1 MRHYPRVCALQCLPV
16 QWCLGGGVFV
26 SPAPAYADGYVAPDG
41 NIYYGYKSDSN
52 YSKERFKIEVHYYSN
67 KEDAD
72 KDDTSK
78 QDPLGQYVHVKYTAN
93 LNSADNNSFDKWAFR
108 PMWWYGVPA
117 GLTNVHN
124 INYSRFEKYTGNGKP
139 VAPSK
144 PGSSVPGLKPDSDNV
159 TKHYKD
165 AKDWKSISRF
175 YVEDPSKLKSM
186 NGLAMLLGVDGK
198 NNSGYDSN
206 GTTAGNWSEFY
217 DATKGMQGMFID
229 WESAGKRFY
238 EMDYVAELTDDAWK
252 KRDEHPLRFAAG
264 VYRFAGNWHIA
275 TGQIHRAP
283 KIADSLKVQYPER
296 TPVANVNSLTGD
308 EPEKVKTAINTANEK
323 TPHFKDL
330 LDETAGITV
339 GTDGTAT
346 LTFKDK
352 TTLTMPGNLLVMEQ
366 KRDRDLYPP
375 TYPAPVPA
383 VDPDKPNAEE
393 QKAIIKAIKDANN
406 SNKNFTDHVDL
417 DGTGTFTFDD
427 SGKQLKIKY
436 KDNSELAIPYSSL
449 VYQGPKIS
457 DWAPYVVPDYTEVDS
472 LTSIK
477 PQEITSIKAKFDDAN
492 KDLDVYN
499 KAKAKNKD
507 DYLTINASTGDA
519 TIKWEDGSKTVIG
532 AWQFLKE
539 AKKAPAPEPSTP
551 VAEEK
556 TFIVDVPPTQTVVK
570 FDPFKTTSEEINAGN
585 AKTQLDSL
593 KTVLATYVKD
603 SATKQKVDGV
613 TVTYSVDNNGVGQVT
628 FSKQGYTSKTYPMGI
643 FFKNSPQSPASKP
656 TTESKTHT
664 DTTDQKN
671 TFTYNVTKIEY
682 DGEKPTAQDATRA
695 LKQFVKDNYDNV
707 SEADL
712 SSITDSV
719 TVKATWIPKTGTH
732 NMGSYDA
739 SGSNYGPMMS
749 FSIVGNDFGIKVH
762 GRPWDPDA
770 DNGPDWN
777 SSMDMDLFTIKP
789 DELYVKKGGTQHQD
803 NTLADLK
810 KQAKDLLTK
819 RKGAPDELTDKDLK
833 KAGIADP
840 ANLNDSSKGIDKMN
854 EKQLRDL
861 IQKLT
866 DAKHYDR
873 KYNTPTVEVDNPDS
887 LTADNFKAAVKAF
900 LEANYDNGNTVNV
913 TSTSDITL
921 PTTLTPKKDTVYM
934 EVGAYGVTKIK
945 SVSKDGIVVV
955 DGDGTTTFTVKPT
968 YKKKGTKPTPTPGD
982 DKQLQEMKKQAKELI
997 DRNPKLTEEQ
1007 KKSFDQQIKDAK
1019 NKEEIQNILKKANEQ
1034 AGKNNVDPNDIKKKE
1049 KEEKEKRE
1057 KEQKEKDKKEREE
1070 KQKQQLQD
1078 DKKKAK
1084 ETLNNLTNLTDGD
1097 SGDKKKLSDEIDNAQ
1112 TPEAVK
1118 KILDKA
1124 KAINDAKGA
1133 LQNDITKGALPFL
1146 DHGNASDDK
1155 KDETSHADDV
1165 ALHELLGGTSGKDQT
1180 LTDLE
1185 KALTATDATA
1195 ESINNALAKAKLQ
1208 NTSNEQN
1215 AKRAAT
1221 AKLDALE
1228 QSLDDAYNK
1237 LSDTDKNAVSTQY
1250 TAAKDAITKAKG
1262 NVTTAT
1268 KPSELLNAINSV
1280 NTSLNDANTAVNNKI
1295 DTEHNNNKKNND
1307 HSSDPKEL
1315 QKEKDKAKK
1324 DIDDIPGLTEDEK
1337 NDYKNQIDDS
1347 THSGDPEAVVNRAKK
1362 NQKIK
1367 DALDK
1372 LDKDFKHLNNAQR
1385 DAFKAIINGT
1395 DAGNHTNADDTTS
1408 DDIDDALANAA
1419 NTDNAMARLEELKK
1433 KANDFKNEKDGKYS
1447 KLTNSDDDQN
1457 KKKAFDD
1464 YLSDATTLIT
1474 ADKGDAKNADQV
1486 NELYKDLFKAMRD
1499 IDPQAESA
1507 GLKTDALAAEI
1518 KSDKTYKPSDS
1529 DSTKLG
1535 NPVYNTSSKEKK
1547 DAFDKALGEAQTVLN
1562 GAATADI
1569 SDADKEAAEQNEID
1583 AALDKLIKARL
1594 ALDGVD
1600 TKPLQDEINKDS
1612 NVKDLDKYKYAD
1624 KSKTDAFDKAL
1635 QDAKDLIDKL
1645 TGKKQADTGEED
1657 VTTKTQAEKQKLVD
1671 EALAK
1676 LKEAEA
1682 ALKGHAPTPTPS
1694 VDKSHLQ
1701 QGINGSGDVKKSDDY
1716 NNAPS
1721 DKKQAYDHA
1730 LDHANEVNNNPN
1742 ATQDQV
1748 NQAAED
1754 LKKAEHDL
1762 KPAPTPSVDKSG
1774 LQKEIGNEPNV
1785 KNSDEYNN
1793 APSDKKQAYDHA
1805 LDHANEVNNNPN
1817 ATQDQVNQAA
1827 EDLKKAEH
1835 DLKPAPTPSV
1845 DKSGLQKEIGNE
1857 PNVKNSD
1864 EYNNAPSDKKQA
1876 YDHALDHANE
1886 VNKDPNATQDQVN
1899 QAAEDLKNAQKDL
1912 HDSATVDKSHLQS
1925 EVSDD
1930 VAFRARGSY
1939 LVADAPHKDAYN
1951 AALSEARRVLAD
1963 PNATQAQ
1970 VNAALSKLREA
1981 KRNILQANGLS
1992 GDEYAGDGNTGT
2004 GNTGAGN
2011 TGTVPGSSVVPGTV
2025 PGTVPGSGD
2034 SGFGST
2040 GTSNAGTSNTGTTN
2054 SGVAGSGHEGDSS
2067 LGFGVNDN
2075 APTTVDKGELNLQIQ
2090 GAESDS
2096 QSANAGNA
2104 GVNSGNAGANNAAN
2118 AGNAGAN
2125 AGNAGANNAANAGN
2139 AGANAAANNN
2149 AAVTAAVENNPAV
2162 KQADAQVAAAQA
2174 ALDSALAE
2182 AKKVAADHNATQA
2195 QVDAAKRKLADA
2207 RKNLADAQAHAAQV
2221 RASVRAQVLKSGKVA
2236 QLSNTGSAVSALS
2249 TFAAT
2254 IAAAGAALFV
2264 SKRRGTSRHS
2274 SK

>member
-1 MRHYPRVCALQCLPV
+1 MRCNACRCNGA
-16 QWCLGGGVFV
+16 WGGGVFV

-352 TTLTMPGNLLVMEQ
+352 TTLTMPGNLLVVE
-366 KRDRDLYPP
+366 KKKDNVKFPP
-375 TYPAPVPA
+375 VYPAPIGVVNPQNLSDA
-383 VDPDKPNAEE
+383 D
-393 QKAIIKAIKDANN
+393 QQAIIQGFKTANKDKDFLTKV
-406 SNKNFTDHVDL
+406 SDKDSDVYK
-417 DGTGTFTFDD
+417 FDNT
-427 SGKQLKIKY
+427 KHELTITY
-436 KDNSELAIPYSSL
+436 KDGSSLTIPYDQL
-449 VYQGPKIS
+449 VYQGATIA
-457 DWAPYVVPDYTEVDS
+457 DWAPYVVPGYTEVVNPSS
-472 LTSIK
+472 LTQK
-477 PQEITSIKAKFDDAN
+477 EITELIAKFDKAN
-492 KDLDVYN
+492 EKLGIYN
-499 KAKAKNKD
+499 AAKQNGKSPV
-507 DYLTINASTGDA
+507 TIATNGTA
-519 TIKWEDGSKTVIG
+519 TITWKDGSQTIVPG
-532 AWQFLKE
+532 FLYLK
-539 AKKAPAPEPSTP
+539 KKAPEAPKPNPTGDEKKYFT
-551 VAEEK
+551 VA
-556 TFIVDVPPTQTVVK
+556 VPTDISSVN
-570 FDPFKTTSEEINAGN
+570 FDPFNMKATDLTDQVNSA
-585 AKTQLDSL
+585 QLESIKDTL
-593 KTVLATYVKD
+593 KALTATDTKD
-603 SATKQKVDGV
+603 SNTHPQIIDVTFAVDK
-613 TVTYSVDNNGVGQVT
+613 NGVGTVT
-628 FSKQGYTSKTYPMGI
+628 FTADKYESATYPMGM
-643 FFKNSPQSPASKP
+643 FMKQNPNKQTPKETEHSPKGKTQYKYKVKP
-656 TTESKTHT
+656 I
-664 DTTDQKN
+664 Q
-671 TFTYNVTKIEY
+671 Y
-682 DGEKPTAQDATRA
+682 DGNAPTPPQQIQA
-695 LKQFVKDNYDNV
+695 LKDFVQ
-707 SEADL
+707 
-712 SSITDSV
+712 
-719 TVKATWIPKTGTH
+719 
-732 NMGSYDA
+732 
-739 SGSNYGPMMS
+739 SNYGTDIS
-749 FSIVGNDFGIKVH
+749 SDAGASGGIYVLKKTDIPVP
-762 GRPWDPDA
+762 GTSGLQFYDKD
-770 DNGPDWN
+770 
-777 SSMDMDLFTIKP
+777 SSDGAGVATIDCTTSTDGSLTIQGYEKGDKNIKTLFTVP
-789 DELYVKKGGTQHQD
+789 ASELYVKRSASTDH
-803 NTLADLK
+803 TLSDLK
-810 KQAKDLLTK
+810 QQAKDLLKK
-819 RKGAPDELTDKDLK
+819 RKGEGLKDSDFA
-833 KAGIADP
+833 KAGIENP
-840 ANLNDSSKGIDKMN
+840 AKLNENTINGMN
-854 EKQLRDL
+854 EQQLRDL
-861 IQKLT
+861 IRKLT
-866 DAKHYDR
+866 DAKKAER
-873 KYNTPTVEVDNPDS
+873 KYNEPGVVEFDKGATND
-887 LTADNFKAAVKAF
+887 AKFKEAVKAF
-900 LEANYDNGNTVNV
+900 LKANYTNPEVV
-913 TSTSDITL
+913 TDTSITSPLTL
-921 PTTLTPKKDTVYM
+921 PDTLTAKNDTVYM
-934 EVGAYGVTKIK
+934 GIDADGIK
-945 SVSKDGIVVV
+945 SLSKDASNNIVITAS
-955 DGDGTTTFTVKPT
+955 DNSTFTVNVK
-968 YKKKGTKPTPTPGD
+968 YKEKDATPSPTPGD
-982 DKQLQEMKKQAKELI
+982 DKQLQEMKKQAEELI

-1237 LSDTDKNAVSTQY
+1237 LSDTDKTAVNAQY
-1250 TAAKDAITKAKG
+1250 TAAKEAITKAKTA
-1262 NVTTAT
+1262 VTNAT

-1315 QKEKDKAKK
+1315 QKEKENAKGEIDK
-1324 DIDDIPGLTEDEK
+1324 IPGLTKDEK
-1337 NDYKNQIDDS
+1337 DKYKEQIDDS
-1347 THSGDPEAVVNRAKK
+1347 THSGDPEAIVNQAKK
-1362 NQKIK
+1362 HKKIE
-1367 DALDK
+1367 DALKK
-1372 LDKDFKHLNNAQR
+1372 LDEFKHLNDAQR
-1385 DAFKAIINGT
+1385 DAFKKIIEDT
-1395 DAGNHTNADDTTS
+1395 DAHNHTDENGKDLGI
-1408 DDIDDALANAA
+1408 DDIDVALANAA

-1433 KANDFKNEKDGKYS
+1433 TADDFSNGNTYKNFADKTKKD
-1447 KLTNSDDDQN
+1447 
-1457 KKKAFDD
+1457 AFDAAYKAAKD
-1464 YLSDATTLIT
+1464 VLDK
-1474 ADKGDAKNADQV
+1474 ADGDAKNADQV
-1486 NELYKDLFKAMRD
+1486 NELYKDLLKAMRA
-1499 IDPQAESA
+1499 IDPDAKSA
-1507 GLKTDALAAEI
+1507 GLKTAALAAEI
-1518 KSDKTYKPSDS
+1518 DSDKKLQPSETDPK
-1529 DSTKLG
+1529 TPG
-1535 NPVYNTSSKEKK
+1535 NPVYNTSSKAKK
-1547 DAFDKALGEAQTVLN
+1547 DDFDKALNEAQTVLD
-1562 GAATADI
+1562 GAKAADI
-1569 SDADKEAAEQNEID
+1569 STADKEAAEQNEID

-1594 ALDGVD
+1594 ALDGVN
-1600 TKPLQDEINKDS
+1600 TKPLQEEIDKDIKVKDS
-1612 NVKDLDKYKYAD
+1612 DRYTYSTTTDK
-1624 KSKTDAFDKAL
+1624 KTTFAKAL
-1635 QDAKDLIDKL
+1635 QAAQDLIDKL
-1645 TGKKQADTGEED
+1645 TGKKQASADDNLDTKEN
-1657 VTTKTQAEKQKLVD
+1657 KQKALD
-1671 EALAK
+1671 DALAK
-1676 LKEAEA
+1676 LKAAEA
-1682 ALKGHAPTPTPS
+1682 ALDGHAPTPTPTPS

-1762 KPAPTPSVDKSG
+1762 KPASTPSVDKSH
-1774 LQKEIGNEPNV
+1774 LQQGINGSDDV
-1785 KNSDEYNN
+1785 HNSDDY
-1793 APSDKKQAYDHA
+1793 
-1805 LDHANEVNNNPN
+1805 
-1817 ATQDQVNQAA
+1817 T
-1827 EDLKKAEH
+1827 
-1835 DLKPAPTPSV
+1835 
-1845 DKSGLQKEIGNE
+1845 
-1857 PNVKNSD
+1857 
-1864 EYNNAPSDKKQA
+1864 NAPSDKKQA

-1899 QAAEDLKNAQKDL
+1899 QATEDLKKAQKDL

-2004 GNTGAGN
+2004 GNTGSE
-2011 TGTVPGSSVVPGTV
+2011 TGTGNAGTGAVPGGSSVV

-2054 SGVAGSGHEGDSS
+2054 SGVAGNGHEGDSS

-2096 QSANAGNA
+2096 QSANAGSNNA
-2104 GVNSGNAGANNAAN
+2104 ANAGNAGANNAAN
-2118 AGNAGAN
+2118 AGNAG
-2125 AGNAGANNAANAGN
+2125 ANAGN

-2264 SKRRGTSRHS
+2264 SKRRGISRHC